1 MTKTLDAD
9 KIGSKNLKLNADNI
23 KSVLVKN
30 TKIMSRL
37 KVFKAKTIFKQKE
50 AKKLAAEEKAL
61 ELSKPKKK
69 IDPKKSPVGGG
80 SMLDKLLEAGV
91 FLLAAQLGN
100 VYGELIKNF
109 KEPIAK
115 IGEVLENFSKGYF
128 AILAKIREFFGGE
141 KSKIEQD
148 MATVDA
154 KSAELQIDKDE
165 SDALAEQGLSE
176 YDTAQADLDALNP
189 QEIDDAVGEL
199 KDEEEEEGG
208 ELEEAEEG
216 GEATE
221 AEVEGGEV
229 EDGSDLGEVES
240 GTEEEA
246 EEGVVEG
253 MQENPDVPK
262 MNEGGESGKAGN
274 GGSNIKDS
282 IPTLLT
288 PGEFVLKRKIAEA
301 IGYDKLNEINALQP
315 PSVAQKKLDDIS
327 MLNTKVGNKKDTVII
342 NRTQVINT
350 PTPVQV

>member
-189 QEIDDAVGEL
+189 QEIDEAVGEL
-199 KDEEEEEGG
+199 KDDEEEEGG

-240 GTEEEA
+240 GTEEET

>member
-189 QEIDDAVGEL
+189 QEIDDAAGEL

-208 ELEEAEEG
+208 ELEVAEEG

-262 MNEGGESGKAGN
+262 MNKGGESGKAGD

-282 IPTLLT
+282 IPTLLS
-288 PGEFVLKRKIAEA
+288 PGEFVFKRKIAEA

>member
-80 SMLDKLLEAGV
+80 SLLDKLLEASV
-91 FLLAAQLGN
+91 FYVIGGLAN

-221 AEVEGGEV
+221 TEVEGGEV

-262 MNEGGESGKAGN
+262 MNEGGESGKAGD

-282 IPTLLT
+282 IPTLLS
-288 PGEFVLKRKIAEA
+288 PGEFVFKRKIAEA
-301 IGYDKLNEINALQP
+301 IGYDRLNEINAFQP
-315 PSVAQKKLDDIS
+315 GSVSQKKLDDIS
-327 MLNTKVGNKKDTVII
+327 VLNTKVGNKKDTVII
-342 NRTQVINT
+342 NRTQVVNT

>member
-1 MTKTLDAD
+1 MTKTLDTD

-69 IDPKKSPVGGG
+69 IDPKKSPVGGR
-80 SMLDKLLEAGV
+80 SLLDKLLEASV
-91 FLLAAQLGN
+91 FYVIGGLAN

-240 GTEEEA
+240 GTEEET

-301 IGYDKLNEINALQP
+301 IGYDRLNEINAFQP
-315 PSVAQKKLDDIS
+315 GSVSQKKLDDIS

>member
-1 MTKTLDAD
+1 MTKTLDTD

-37 KVFKAKTIFKQKE
+37 KTFKAKTIFKQKE
-50 AKKLAAEEKAL
+50 AKKIAAEEKAL
-61 ELSKPKKK
+61 ELTKPKKK
-69 IDPKKSPVGGG
+69 IDPKKSPLGGR
-80 SMLDKLLEAGV
+80 SLLDKLLEASV
-91 FLLAAQLGN
+91 FYVIGGLAN
-100 VYGELIKNF
+100 VYGELIKAF

-141 KSKIEQD
+141 KNKIEQD
-148 MATVDA
+148 MAAVET
-154 KSAELQIDKDE
+154 KTAEYQIDKDE
-165 SDALAEQGLSE
+165 SDALAEQGLAE
-176 YDTAQADLDALNP
+176 YDSAQADLDALNP

-199 KDEEEEEGG
+199 KDEDEEEG

-229 EDGSDLGEVES
+229 EDGSDLGEVE
-240 GTEEEA
+240 GGETEEDA

-262 MNEGGESGKAGN
+262 MNEGGESGKAGD
-274 GGSNIKDS
+274 GGSNIEDS

-288 PGEFVLKRKIAEA
+288 PGEFVFKRKIAEA
-301 IGYDKLNEINALQP
+301 IGYDKLNKINSLQP
-315 PSVAQKKLDDIS
+315 PSVAQKKLDDVS

-342 NRTQVINT
+342 NRTQIINT
-350 PTPVQV
+350 PTPV

>member
-1 MTKTLDAD
+1 MTKTADAD

-69 IDPKKSPVGGG
+69 IDPKKSPVGGR
-80 SMLDKLLEAGV
+80 SLLDKLLEASV
-91 FLLAAQLGN
+91 FYVIGGLAN
-100 VYGELIKNF
+100 VYGELIKAF
-109 KEPIAK
+109 KEPLAK

-128 AILAKIREFFGGE
+128 AILEKIREFFGGE

-262 MNEGGESGKAGN
+262 MNKGGESGKAGS

>member
-115 IGEVLENFSKGYF
+115 IGEVLENFAKGYF

-189 QEIDDAVGEL
+189 QEIDDAAGEL

-208 ELEEAEEG
+208 ELEVAEEG

-221 AEVEGGEV
+221 TEVEGGEV

-262 MNEGGESGKAGN
+262 MNEGGESGKAGD

-282 IPTLLT
+282 IPTLLS
-288 PGEFVLKRKIAEA
+288 PGEFVFKRKIAEA

>member
-1 MTKTLDAD
+1 MTKTADAD

-69 IDPKKSPVGGG
+69 IDPKKSPIGGR
-80 SMLDKLLEAGV
+80 SLLDKLLEASV
-91 FLLAAQLGN
+91 FYVIGGLAN
-100 VYGELIKNF
+100 VYGELIKAF

-189 QEIDDAVGEL
+189 QEIDEAVGEL

-240 GTEEEA
+240 GTEEET

-262 MNEGGESGKAGN
+262 MNEGGESGKAGD

-315 PSVAQKKLDDIS
+315 PSVAQKKLDDVA

>member
-189 QEIDDAVGEL
+189 QEIDNAVGEL

-208 ELEEAEEG
+208 ELEVAEEG

-221 AEVEGGEV
+221 TEVEGGEV

-262 MNEGGESGKAGN
+262 MNEGGESGKAGD

-282 IPTLLT
+282 IPTLLS
-288 PGEFVLKRKIAEA
+288 PGEFVFKRKIAEA
-301 IGYDKLNEINALQP
+301 IGYDRLNEINAFQP
-315 PSVAQKKLDDIS
+315 GSVSQKKLDDIS

-342 NRTQVINT
+342 NRTQVVNT